1 MDDTTT
7 PKDDGKPTELT
18 LALLTIGEMMPGEAL
33 TPKHLHA
40 CKLALDALADA
51 WRGGLTVR
59 ALVDRAYSTAKA
71 KGWHPE
77 VDDAT
82 FGDRIALIHSEASE
96 ALEAFRERGDVL
108 ARWYRD
114 DGKPEGVDVELA
126 DVVIRIADT
135 CGKYGID
142 LERALLDKLAFNAT
156 RPARHGG
163 KHL

>member
-1 MDDTTT
+1 MTNTDDT
-7 PKDDGKPTELT
+7 KPSLHEAVAT
-18 LALLTIGEMMPGEAL
+18 LRALMPGDEYSPHDHRAIL
-33 TPKHLHA
+33 VVLDE
-40 CKLALDALADA
+40 LA
-51 WRGGLTVR
+51 RGGLTIR
-59 ALVDRAYSTAKA
+59 KLVDRAYETAKA

-126 DVVIRIADT
+126 DVVIRIADA

>member
-1 MDDTTT
+1 MTTHRDMRILDDATAHLA
-7 PKDDGKPTELT
+7 ELT
-18 LALLTIGEMMPGEAL
+18 PGDELDPVTAGAVR
-33 TPKHLHA
+33 TV
-40 CKLALDALADA
+40 LDALHAA
-51 WRGGLTVR
+51 RVEAARGGLTVR

-126 DVVIRIADT
+126 DVVIRIADA